1 MTAWRA
7 RRRRTGPRRVS
18 FDYASMPS
26 SSTGGSVLRLDHDFE
41 IDPCVENAGSHAHA
55 HGLTFRCDL
64 GYMHPCFC
72 DFMSA
77 APD

>member
-1 MTAWRA
+1 
-7 RRRRTGPRRVS
+7 VS

-26 SSTGGSVLRLDHDFE
+26 SSTSGSVLRLDHDFE

-64 GYMHPCFC
+64 GYMHLLLRFHVGRTGLMQPLNWL
-72 DFMSA
+72 
-77 APD
+77 